1 MTERPDRTAPPEACP
16 THGSGSAGPDV
27 RTTDGP
33 APDGIL
39 TVLVA
44 AATNGD
50 EFAWAELVRRYTPL
64 VLSVIRAH
72 RLNRTDAADVNQTV
86 WLRLVEHLD
95 RVREPAALATWL
107 VTTTR
112 RECYRLVRVGR
123 RTQPFDPLDDAV
135 EATIGALLPPDFTAP
150 DENLLRA
157 ERRQALRDGFG
168 QLPARC
174 RELLSLLVADPPA
187 SYREI
192 AQRLGMPIG
201 SIGPSQARCLRKLR
215 DSPALAAYVGSS
227 SDAEGNGGDRN
238 GAVAAGR

>member
-1 MTERPDRTAPPEACP
+1 MTEHPDPTRPDAGSVPDAPA
-16 THGSGSAGPDV
+16 
-27 RTTDGP
+27 TDG
-33 APDGIL
+33 ALAG
-39 TVLVA
+39 LVSA
-44 AATNGD
+44 AANGD
-50 EFAWAELVRRYTPL
+50 EFAWTELVRRYAPL

-86 WLRLVEHLD
+86 WLRLVEHLG

-107 VTTTR
+107 ATTAR

-135 EATIGALLPPDFTAP
+135 QGTIGALLPPDLRAP

-157 ERRQALRDGFG
+157 ERRQALRDGLG

-174 RELLSLLVADPPA
+174 RDLLSLLVADPPT

-192 AQRLGMPIG
+192 AARLGMPIG

-215 DSPALAAYVGSS
+215 DSPALAAFVGAS
-227 SDAEGNGGDRN
+227 SDAEGSGGDRN

>member
-1 MTERPDRTAPPEACP
+1 MAERPDSATRPEVGA
-16 THGSGSAGPDV
+16 APDV
-27 RTTDGP
+27 P
-33 APDGIL
+33 AADEIL
-39 TVLVA
+39 AGLVSA
-44 AATNGD
+44 AANGD
-50 EFAWAELVRRYTPL
+50 EPAWAELVRRYAPL

-86 WLRLVEHLD
+86 WLRLVEHLG

-107 VTTTR
+107 ATTTR
-112 RECYRLVRVGR
+112 RECYRLVRIGR

-135 EATIGALLPPDFTAP
+135 EATIGALLPQDPSAP

-174 RELLSLLVADPPA
+174 RELLSLLVSDPPA

-192 AQRLGMPIG
+192 AERLGMPIG

-215 DSPALAAYVGSS
+215 NSPALAAFVGASP
-227 SDAEGNGGDRN
+227 DAEGSGGDRD

>member
-1 MTERPDRTAPPEACP
+1 MTEQPDPATRPDA
-16 THGSGSAGPDV
+16 
-27 RTTDGP
+27 GP
-33 APDGIL
+33 APEVPTSDAIL
-39 TVLVA
+39 AGLVSA
-44 AATNGD
+44 AANGD
-50 EFAWAELVRRYTPL
+50 EFAWVELVRRYAPL

-72 RLNRTDAADVNQTV
+72 GLNRTDAADVNQTV
-86 WLRLVEHLD
+86 WLRLVEHLG

-107 VTTTR
+107 ATTTR

-123 RTQPFDPLDDAV
+123 RTQPFDPLDEAV
-135 EATIGALLPPDFTAP
+135 EATIGALLPPDLRTP

-174 RELLSLLVADPPA
+174 RELLSLLVADPPT

-192 AQRLGMPIG
+192 ARRLGMPIG

-215 DSPALAAYVGSS
+215 NSPALAAFVGAS
-227 SDAEGNGGDRN
+227 SDAEGSGGDRD